1 MEDSQAKPEEK
12 EEAVKPAD
20 KTEAAKPAENAEA
33 AKPAEKPAKPK
44 VAAKKEKP
52 PAKPLVDNGDGTVTD
67 PNSSLMWKK
76 SDAWIDMKK
85 FYTWMAH
92 KEYVDKFNQEKFAGY
107 ENWRIP
113 NKAEALTIF
122 DKTKECM
129 DKNGTLFP
137 LDPIFEAGGASNT
150 WITEC
155 SDEKIIRFDGK
166 IGIDFLYPTQEVW
179 SSMRLVRK
187 EGEAPPSPVG
197 KEPDENEAKA
207 DPALAETADSKAVEA
222 SAQPEAPKAAVAEAG
237 SGDKVPGPK
246 PKTNR
251 SPEEKAAMVARA
263 RAHAA
268 DVRARKAKG

>member
-1 MEDSQAKPEEK
+1 MEDSQASPEKK
-12 EEAVKPAD
+12 EEA
-20 KTEAAKPAENAEA
+20 
-33 AKPAEKPAKPK
+33 AKPK

-52 PAKPLVDNGDGTVTD
+52 AAPPLVDNGDGTITD

-76 SDAWIDMKK
+76 SDAWLDMKK

-92 KEYVDKFNQEKFAGY
+92 REYVDKFNKEKFAGY

-113 NKAEALTIF
+113 SKAEALTIF

-137 LDPIFEAGGASNT
+137 LDPIFEMGGASNT

-155 SDEKIIRFDGK
+155 SDENIIRFDGK
-166 IGIDFLYPTQEVW
+166 IGIDTPYPTQEVW

-187 EGEAPPSPVG
+187 EGEVLSTSGTEPEATAAPAEAKTDDS
-197 KEPDENEAKA
+197 KAAKA
-207 DPALAETADSKAVEA
+207 DAQ
-222 SAQPEAPKAAVAEAG
+222 SAAPKPAPAKAS
-237 SGDKVPGPK
+237 SGGKVPGATPRY
-246 PKTNR
+246 NR
-251 SPEEKAAMVARA
+251 PPDEKAALIARA